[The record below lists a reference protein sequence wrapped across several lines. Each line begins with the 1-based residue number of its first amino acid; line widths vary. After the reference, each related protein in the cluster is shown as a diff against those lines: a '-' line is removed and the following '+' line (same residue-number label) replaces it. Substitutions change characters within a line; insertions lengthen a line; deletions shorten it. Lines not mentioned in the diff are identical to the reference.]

1 MDMTRVSASTFL
13 YRERDVEEAFVDIA
27 AAGFEKVDL
36 LGAEPHFSLDGE
48 KWNPRRARSH
58 ALDHGLKIANLAT
71 YVGGEFG
78 SDDEKVQQQEL
89 EKVRRAIDIA
99 VAVGARSIRV
109 FRGPKEYDDP
119 SYIPRMAPWFRQAAE
134 YAAEKLI
141 YMGVENHGGGIS
153 GSAEAC
159 LELCREVGS
168 PHFGILYD
176 PCNLLRAG
184 ADYKQALETLREHI
198 VHVHLKDGTSDPDS
212 QKTTMLGE
220 GEIDVYGLFRRLD
233 EIGYGGDIAVEYEV
247 ETVPPDKGLRKWY
260 DYLAALEV

>member
-1 MDMTRVSASTFL
+1 MDMTRVSVSTFP
-13 YRERDVEEAFVDIA
+13 YRDKDVDEALVDIA

-36 LGAEPHFSLDGE
+36 LGAEPHFSLDE
-48 KWNPRRARSH
+48 QKWNPRRARAH

-71 YVGGEFG
+71 YVGGGFG
-78 SDDEKVQQQEL
+78 SEDENARQQEL
-89 EKVRRAIDIA
+89 EKVQRAIDLA

-119 SYIPRMAPWFRQAAE
+119 SYIPRMAPWFRKAAE
-134 YAAEKLI
+134 YASEKYI

-153 GSAEAC
+153 GSPEAC
-159 LELCREVGS
+159 LELCRQVGS
-168 PHFGILYD
+168 PYFGILYD

-184 ADYKQALETLREHI
+184 TDYKQALKTLREHI

-220 GEIDVYGLFRRLD
+220 GDIDVYWLVKQLD

-247 ETVPPDKGLRKWY
+247 ETVPPDKGLLKWY
-260 DYLAALEV
+260 DYLAALEA